1 MNGTIWVESEP
12 DRGSSFI
19 FTIQVTEIRGEKKPL
34 LPPGVNWNNVRVL
47 AVDDDSEIRRF
58 FSSLAEQLKIQCD
71 TASDGSSAI
80 ELIKK
85 NGPYDMYFVD
95 WKMPGMNGIELSR
108 WITGDEGPSAG
119 DDPSAAACHPV
130 VIMISVVE
138 RSQLEKE
145 AHGAGISKF
154 LSKPL
159 FPSSITDCISEC
171 LGIERQSKNAE
182 PEAIADNFAGRRI
195 LLAEDVDINRE
206 IVLTILEPTSLEI
219 DCAENGAQAL
229 AMFSEDPEKYE
240 MIFMDIQMP
249 EMDGYEATR
258 RIRALDIPKA
268 KNIPI
273 IAMTANDVRED
284 IDNALSA
291 GMDDHV
297 GKPLDFEQVLEK
309 LRKYLKHS

>member
-1 MNGTIWVESEP
+1 MMNGTIWVESEP
-12 DRGSSFI
+12 DTGSSFA
-19 FTIQVTEIRGEKKPL
+19 FTMQATEIKDEKQPL
-34 LPPGVNWNNVRVL
+34 LPQGVNWDNVRVL
-47 AVDDDSEIRRF
+47 AVDDDPEIRRF
-58 FSSLAEQLKIQCD
+58 FADLAEQLKITCH
-71 TASDGSSAI
+71 TAADGKSAI
-80 ELIKK
+80 ELIRK
-85 NGPYDMYFVD
+85 NGVYDMYFVD

-108 WITGDEGPSAG
+108 WITGDEGKSAE
-119 DDPSAAACHPV
+119 AHHPV

-145 AHGAGISKF
+145 AQGAGISKF

-159 FPSSITDCISEC
+159 FPSNITDCISEC
-171 LGIERQSKNAE
+171 LGSERQAEVSKTETA
-182 PEAIADNFAGRRI
+182 ADDFAGRRI

-229 AMFSEDPEKYE
+229 AMFSEAPEKYD

-258 RIRALDIPKA
+258 RIRALDLPRA
-268 KNIPI
+268 KDIPI
-273 IAMTANDVRED
+273 IAMTANVFRED
-284 IDNALSA
+284 IENSLNA

-309 LRKYLKHS
+309 LRKYFKR